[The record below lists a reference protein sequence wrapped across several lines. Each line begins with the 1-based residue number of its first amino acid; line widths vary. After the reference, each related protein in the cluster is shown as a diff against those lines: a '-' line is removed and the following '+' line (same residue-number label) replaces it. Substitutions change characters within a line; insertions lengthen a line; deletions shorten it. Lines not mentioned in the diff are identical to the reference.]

1 LRIVLEKYSWANTT
15 VINEVNFFGL
25 TNPTL
30 TGSLTVHNNL
40 AKSYL
45 VKDSFG
51 DVNYDFANVD
61 ENNSLYFSAS
71 SLSFQLLNAIGQG
84 EDLDSFF
91 EIYTTDN
98 YIKFKLFIYD
108 DSEDLIYTAIISKDG
123 VSYANREQSIISVL
137 AVGYEKE
144 FKEYYSNVKMVHP
157 DSIDNENSIKAD
169 IDLTGLNFKY
179 LSTVIG
185 ILFERVS
192 ITFPSV
198 AGAMWVADKP
208 YIYSPLSVM
217 SENDLFEC
225 KSGLINFYNA
235 GMTSYEYL
243 NFMCLSMGWIW
254 FFYLDRLIIRPAYD
268 VASPE
273 LVIDYNE
280 TFLEHSIEN
289 TVLDFTREN
298 IVIECGEYYALDG
311 HATRTNQ
318 FPLTVR
324 NSSGD
329 HYLGS
334 YINIVYSLNN
344 SDTTE
349 VNAYRGLNLALFGS
363 DYYYIPNYNN
373 HTHKAY
379 IDSDRYFRY
388 YKSFYTTGTNN
399 LNDLLLTTTYYNYSV
414 NNSIVINTGVTNRNN
429 GSYLDT
435 TNARGSTGR
444 YYGNGN
450 SLATTNAITDVE
462 IGYTG
467 SVGESVIYKDIATG
481 KYYNYDNLMKFD
493 FMKKN
498 FLTYVSNNI
507 NVLLGLR
514 IKSLITNPLQ
524 VPKLLNYVYAN
535 INNIKMTITQLG
547 YNIFTKLTN
556 LRVQY
561 SNE

>member
-30 TGSLTVHNNL
+30 TQSLTVHNNL

-298 IVIECGEYYALDG
+298 IVIECGEYYS
-311 HATRTNQ
+311 NQ
-318 FPLTVR
+318 DPDHVTTYRYDFPLQINLNAT
-324 NSSGD
+324 STFYTG
-329 HYLGS
+329 GQK
-334 YINIVYSLNN
+334 NIVYSLNN
-344 SDTTE
+344 NDTTE
-349 VNAYRGLNLALFGS
+349 INCYRSLLFESGNF
-363 DYYYIPNYNN
+363 YFPNFNN
-373 HTHKAY
+373 HTSKVY
-379 IDSDRYFRY
+379 DSSDRYFRY
-388 YKSFYTTGTNN
+388 YKSFYTTGTGYMSA
-399 LNDLLLTTTYYNYSV
+399 TTTYYNYSV
-414 NNSIVINTGVTNRNN
+414 NNSIVINTGVTGRNN

-514 IKSLITNPLQ
+514 IKALITNPLQ

-547 YNIFTKLTN
+547 YNIFSKLTN
-556 LRVQY
+556 IRVQY